1 MKRVALPKNPV
12 KAAKPRSRRPYPIDV
27 TSPESNAEFLRCI
40 ADLFFER
47 ANEVERG
54 AAKERATQS
63 ESKERK

>member
-1 MKRVALPKNPV
+1 MKRLAPPKNP
-12 KAAKPRSRRPYPIDV
+12 AEDAKPRPRRPYPTDV

-40 ADLFFER
+40 ADLFYER

-54 AAKERATQS
+54 AARKRAARP